1 MPVLVPVPVPVP
13 VRVRTGPP
21 CGAAD
26 VRRTGRGRRGSR
38 SGPVPGAAGT
48 YTVRPAPAALTSR
61 RTRPRR
67 DAPQPR
73 RYPGALRY
81 RGRFATAGLSGTRSS
96 PVPCRAAAAPVFR
109 RAGLPGAAA
118 APVPRSPRG
127 ALGGRRR
134 VGAGS
139 ARRLLLKPDPAPP
152 SAPRSPRRP
161 HPRPATGARGRAR
174 PRSSPGYGG
183 AREQR
188 RGEGGRCGAG
198 GRAGAPGSQEDRKE
212 VQKKGARMIKV
223 HHLRCME
230 QFSFHFGKEANK
242 GNEEEDNEIMNG
254 LWGLILFSSVE
265 LILFTASSNIK
276 AA

>member
-1 MPVLVPVPVPVP
+1 MPVLVPVPVP

-174 PRSSPGYGG
+174 PRSSPGQRGGVAG
-183 AREQR
+183 AR
-188 RGEGGRCGAG
+188 GTEG
-198 GRAGAPGSQEDRKE
+198 PGSSGGEKVVGAEREEGLEPRGHRKTG
-212 VQKKGARMIKV
+212 KKFR
-223 HHLRCME
+223 RRE
-230 QFSFHFGKEANK
+230 QG
-242 GNEEEDNEIMNG
+242 
-254 LWGLILFSSVE
+254 
-265 LILFTASSNIK
+265 
-276 AA
+276 